1 MSLYWNC
8 RLWFLFT
15 LILASDACISDCL
28 LSVLLCMHKWA
39 WDLVCLISRLCNTK
53 KYVYV
58 WYLIN
63 QYVWT
68 MQNWKSIF
76 CNCKIARKPSI
87 LFLQILT
94 LEISP
99 QRICVFLLLN
109 IYIFIFVWLLRLRL
123 QTKELEV
130 AAFRQPLLYSSIIKR
145 ILSKEHQQWF
155 ALLLG
160 IFLFLWSKVHLL
172 CFLLFGGHKT
182 LITRG

>member
-1 MSLYWNC
+1 MRLYWNC
-8 RLWFLFT
+8 WLWFLFP
-15 LILASDACISDCL
+15 LILASDACISDYL
-28 LSVLLCMHKWA
+28 LSVLLCIYKWT
-39 WDLVCLISRLCNTK
+39 WDLVYLISRLCNTK

-63 QYVWT
+63 QYIQT

-76 CNCKIARKPSI
+76 CNCKIARKPI
-87 LFLQILT
+87 LFFQILT
-94 LEISP
+94 LEIYP
-99 QRICVFLLLN
+99 LRICVFLLLN

-145 ILSKEHQQWF
+145 ILSKEHQQWL
-155 ALLLG
+155 ASLLG

-172 CFLLFGGHKT
+172 CFLLFGGH
-182 LITRG
+182 